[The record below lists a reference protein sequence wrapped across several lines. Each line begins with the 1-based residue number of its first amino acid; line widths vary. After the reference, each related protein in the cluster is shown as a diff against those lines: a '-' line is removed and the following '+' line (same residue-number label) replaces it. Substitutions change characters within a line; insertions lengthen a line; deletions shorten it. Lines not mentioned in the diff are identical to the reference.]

1 VPLEIRSNAAPVP
14 LLQETPVTTLDK
26 QTVSRPQQIDARGP
40 RFGAGITVVVLA
52 AVLLTIPTTL
62 SIVLLAIQTVAFGLG
77 SLVGL
82 HAQPYGVVF
91 RQAVRPRL
99 APPTTFE
106 DVAPPRF
113 AQTVGLAFAVIG
125 LVGLL
130 TGVTLVAYIA
140 VGFAFA
146 AAFLN
151 AAFDY
156 CLGCEMY
163 LLGKRVLGSR
173 AAA

>member
-1 VPLEIRSNAAPVP
+1 M
-14 LLQETPVTTLDK
+14 TTLDSRA
-26 QTVSRPQQIDARGP
+26 TTTSRPRQIDARGP
-40 RFGAGITVVVLA
+40 RFAASITVVVLA
-52 AVLLTIPTTL
+52 ATLLTIDSTL
-62 SIVLLAIQTVAFGLG
+62 SVVLLSIQTIAFALG

-82 HAQPYGVVF
+82 HAQPYGVLF
-91 RQAVRPRL
+91 RTVVRPRL
-99 APPTTFE
+99 APPTKFE

-113 AQTVGLAFAVIG
+113 AQTVGLAFAVVG

-130 TGVTLVAYIA
+130 TGVTVVAYVA
-140 VGFAFA
+140 VGFALA

-151 AAFDY
+151 AVFDY

-173 AAA
+173 AAS